1 MGLTED
7 QKTVT
12 AVVSLGLHDQ
22 IEHEAHMAGLSLS
35 RHIANILSEHA
46 TGELATS
53 EPMKVRTMDN
63 RGRVQLPR
71 DLVAALDIQPTTPLA
86 IFPFHRGALI
96 RPVR

>member
-1 MGLTED
+1 MEGQTN
-7 QKTVT
+7 VT
-12 AVVSLGLHDQ
+12 ATVSEGLRGAL
-22 IEHEAHMAGLSLS
+22 EKEALMAGLSLS

-53 EPMKVRTMDN
+53 EPMRVRTIDN
-63 RGRVQLPR
+63 RGRVKLPAE
-71 DLVAALDIQPTTPLA
+71 LVAALDIRPTTPLA

>member
-1 MGLTED
+1 MGIKDD
-7 QKTVT
+7 QKTVA
-12 AVVSLGLHDQ
+12 AVVSMGLHDQ
-22 IEHEAHMAGLSLS
+22 IEHEALMAGLSLS

-53 EPMKVRTMDN
+53 EPMRVRTIDN
-63 RGRVQLPR
+63 RGRVKLPAE
-71 DLVAALDIQPTTPLA
+71 LVAALDIRPTTPLA